1 MVGSLLMGSP
11 TPYVEPE
18 GEREVGYTT
27 QVDNNVN
34 TGNTGVNSV
43 TPVIAQ
49 QYPEMNLGEA
59 FRPTIDQEEMLRRE
73 EAKRKLQALFGGKL

>member
-11 TPYVEPE
+11 TPFVEPE
-18 GEREVGYTT
+18 GEREVGYNT
-27 QVDNNVN
+27 QVDNSVN
-34 TGNTGVNSV
+34 TGNTGVNSAPII
-43 TPVIAQ
+43 TAD
-49 QYPEMNLGEA
+49 YPPMNLGES